1 MNPQLLALLIFLGIL
16 LVLIGISE
24 LLYQFFK
31 LKAETS
37 RKFLHV
43 SGGLTCL
50 LLPTFFNSHWWILA
64 LTTSAFL
71 LLLSTFI
78 MNMLQ
83 SVHKTKR
90 KSIGSVIFPIPV
102 YCCFLAASSLHNNL
116 LFYLPVSLLAISD
129 TSAEIAGTRWGYFTK
144 QFFNGQKTLAGT
156 LAFFGTAIL
165 ICFCWLWYYDLP
177 VQSIIAGAFVISIF
191 ASLAE
196 LFTLKGWDNL
206 TIPLIAGVII
216 WVIIK

>member
-24 LLYQFFK
+24 LIYRFFR
-31 LKAETS
+31 LPAETS

-50 LLPTFFNSHWWILA
+50 LLPGFFSSPWWILA
-64 LTTSAFL
+64 LTSSAFL
-71 LLLSTFI
+71 LLFATFL
-78 MNMLQ
+78 MKMLN

-90 KSIGSVIFPIPV
+90 NSIGSVIFPIPV
-102 YCCFLAASSLHNNL
+102 YFCFLAADILHNNL

-129 TSAEIAGTRWGYFTK
+129 TSAEIAGTRWGHLTK

-156 LAFFGTAIL
+156 MAFFVTAL
-165 ICFCWLWYYDLP
+165 IICISWLSYFHLP
-177 VQSIIAGAFVISIF
+177 IQSIIIGTLVISIG
-191 ASLAE
+191 AALAE
-196 LFTLKGWDNL
+196 LVTLKGWDNL
-206 TIPLIAGVII
+206 TIPVIAGTFI
-216 WVIIK
+216 WFFIK

>member
-24 LLYQFFK
+24 LLYRFFK
-31 LKAETS
+31 LPAESS

-50 LLPTFFNSHWWILA
+50 LLPRFFTSHWWVLA
-64 LTTSAFL
+64 LTFSAFL
-71 LLLSTFI
+71 LLLITYL
-78 MNMLQ
+78 MNLLQ

-90 KSIGSVIFPIPV
+90 NSIGSIIFPIPV
-102 YCCFLAASSLHNNL
+102 YCCFLAADSLHNDL
-116 LFYLPVSLLAISD
+116 FFYLPVSLLAISD
-129 TSAEIAGTRWGYFTK
+129 TSAEIAGTRWGHLTK

-156 LAFFGTAIL
+156 LAFFGTALL
-165 ICFCWLWYYDLP
+165 ICFGWLWYYNLS
-177 VQSIIAGAFVISIF
+177 VQEMIVGTLVISIV

-196 LFTLKGWDNL
+196 LLTLKGWDNL
-206 TIPLIAGVII
+206 TIPVITGIII
-216 WVIIK
+216 WIFIK